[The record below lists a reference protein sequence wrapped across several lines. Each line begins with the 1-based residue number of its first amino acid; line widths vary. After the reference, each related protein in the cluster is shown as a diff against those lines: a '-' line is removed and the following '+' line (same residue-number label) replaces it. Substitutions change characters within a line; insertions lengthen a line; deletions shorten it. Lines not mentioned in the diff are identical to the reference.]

1 MPWFDLPMRIRNHP
15 RLRVTSR
22 PIVLVA
28 IPSMAK
34 DLALAPS
41 GLQWVLNSYLLSF
54 AGVLLLGGRTADL
67 LGLRRLFIIGW
78 PVSAPRRWC
87 SPTGPPDIGPLAVRA
102 GDQGTRGPPWAG
114 DAAARAA
121 PDPVVMPAYRRL
133 HAAAPSRTR
142 TNGPAAGAHVE
153 LPERGMDAE
162 LAYRLVHDE
171 AMLDG
176 NARLNLATFVGTWMD
191 RPADR
196 LYAESIQKNMIDK
209 DEYPATAEIED
220 RCGRIL
226 ARLWHSPDPDRTIAT
241 STLGSSE
248 ACMLAGMAFKR
259 RWQAR
264 RRAEGRP
271 TDRPNLV
278 LSSTVQVC
286 WEKFANYWEVEPR
299 YVPISEEHRTLDGH
313 DLERYVDERT
323 IGVVAILG
331 VTYTGMYEPVKEIAA
346 ALDRIQAAHGW
357 DVPVHVD
364 GASGAFVAPFLQPDL
379 EWDFRIERVHSINAS
394 GHKYG
399 LVYPGVGWVVWRTA
413 ELLPEDLV
421 FRVSYLGG
429 DMPTFCLNFSRPGA
443 QVLLQYYNFVQL
455 GREGYRRI
463 HGESRD
469 VARMLADGVAKLGPF
484 ELWNDGSD
492 IPVFAYR
499 LKQGYTDN
507 WNLHDLSALLR
518 QHGWLVPS
526 YPMPDDLTGMTVQR
540 IVVRNGLT
548 QDLGLRLLE
557 SLRASVEHLD
567 GLDGPLPHDDAA
579 ASGFVH

>member
-1 MPWFDLPMRIRNHP
+1 MPAHRRLPVPASPSP
-15 RLRVTSR
+15 RTGG
-22 PIVLVA
+22 P
-28 IPSMAK
+28 
-34 DLALAPS
+34 
-41 GLQWVLNSYLLSF
+41 GGF
-54 AGVLLLGGRTADL
+54 AGL
-67 LGLRRLFIIGW
+67 
-78 PVSAPRRWC
+78 
-87 SPTGPPDIGPLAVRA
+87 
-102 GDQGTRGPPWAG
+102 
-114 DAAARAA
+114 
-121 PDPVVMPAYRRL
+121 
-133 HAAAPSRTR
+133 
-142 TNGPAAGAHVE
+142 AAGPRTE
-153 LPERGMDAE
+153 LPEDGLDGE
-162 LAYRLVHDE
+162 LAYQLVHDE

-196 LYAESIQKNMIDK
+196 LYAEAIQKNMIDK
-209 DEYPATAEIED
+209 DEYPATAEIEE

-226 ARLWHSPDPDRTIAT
+226 ARLWHSPEPDRTIAT

-248 ACMLAGMAFKR
+248 AGMLAGMAFKR

-278 LSSTVQVC
+278 LSSAAQVC

-299 YVPISEEHRTLDGH
+299 YVPISEQHKTLDGH
-313 DLERYVDERT
+313 DLERYVDENT

-346 ALDRIQAAHGW
+346 ALDRIQAARGW

-364 GASGAFVAPFLQPDL
+364 AASGGFVAPFLQPDL
-379 EWDFRIERVHSINAS
+379 EWDFRLERVHSINAS

-413 ELLPEDLV
+413 DLLPEELV

-443 QVLLQYYNFVQL
+443 QVLLQYYTFVRL
-455 GREGYRRI
+455 GRAGFRRL
-463 HGESRD
+463 HGNSRD

-499 LKQGYTDN
+499 LAPGYTDK
-507 WNLHDLSALLR
+507 WNLYDLSAMLR
-518 QHGWLVPS
+518 QRGWLVPT
-526 YPMPDDLTGMTVQR
+526 YPMPDSLAGTTVQR

-548 QDLGLRLLE
+548 RDLGLKLLD
-557 SLRASVEHLD
+557 SLRASVAYLD
-567 GLDGPLPHDDAA
+567 SLDGPLPHPGTVPP
-579 ASGFVH
+579 GFHH